1 MAKPKT
7 RDRTAPARRS
17 PTKGKQLLDGVTSE
31 DLVRRFRETKE
42 PPTERVD
49 LRVTKREKLMIERL
63 KEQSGMSVTKLLITL
78 AAIASERMGLSEP
91 DA

>member
-17 PTKGKQLLDGVTSE
+17 PTKGKQLLDGVTGE
-31 DLVRRFRETKE
+31 DLASRFRHTKE